1 MMEPTLKTNKKIS
14 LLSSK
19 AETKNMSPKASR
31 DNSDIQNELK
41 KFKPI
46 SLSRAKLAKIASD
59 TLIIPREEHSPTS
72 YSARLNEADEKLIE
86 FIAEY
91 QVNKYTQNISVNSQN
106 SILREAIRNQLGDI
120 SDYNS

>member
-59 TLIIPREEHSPTS
+59 TLIIPTE
-72 YSARLNEADEKLIE
+72 
-86 FIAEY
+86 
-91 QVNKYTQNISVNSQN
+91 
-106 SILREAIRNQLGDI
+106 
-120 SDYNS
+120 